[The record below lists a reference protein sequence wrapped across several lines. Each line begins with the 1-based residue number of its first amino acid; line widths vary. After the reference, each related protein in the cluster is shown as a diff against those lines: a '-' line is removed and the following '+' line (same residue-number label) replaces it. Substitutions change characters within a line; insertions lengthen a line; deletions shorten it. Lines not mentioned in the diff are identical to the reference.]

1 MKNMGTQSYTSA
13 KRGPLG
19 PMRVEVHSQPD
30 SLGRCRYTMFWMQDC
45 DADVVAGARAGIRER
60 AQEFFAVPPQPE
72 CRIRLTAKEHG
83 MLVMDVLDVGVMPD
97 TEDMASDLRAGR
109 SLQVTPQVLSELV
122 EFADRDADPGEQAA
136 YRRLL
141 KKARTAMTKGSK

>member
-1 MKNMGTQSYTSA
+1 
-13 KRGPLG
+13 
-19 PMRVEVHSQPD
+19 
-30 SLGRCRYTMFWMQDC
+30 MFWMQDC